1 MIKLSSMQRSGSIFI
16 VYDLIENPHPIDNNV
31 VKMINSNQKS
41 SIGLAKVSF
50 DEQNGQK
57 QRILF
62 DVTGLTPLSE
72 FIRRTQT
79 QESYRQFILAIIRS
93 IESFEEYMI
102 SVDQV
107 ILDPDYV
114 YINIFEETVRFLCL
128 PFADGAGSGCS
139 LYEFFRMI
147 RDANVS
153 LQHGERSYYNLVNN
167 VLNSPSS
174 FSLENL
180 RKILMPET
188 QKKPKDADEYDRPE
202 RDGTPEK
209 SSMPDQTGDITYNPD
224 PYDGEGFFKVPEK
237 SVLQDEP
244 EEQEEQAEEGFRAWF
259 RSLRRRLF
267 PPKAEEEESGFA
279 SGLDGLADDT
289 PKPAQK
295 PAQKPAPNP
304 ARKPAPKPAQRP
316 APQDEE
322 SFHTI
327 AVPSGS
333 KAPDSEF
340 GGLPGLTER
349 ENRLQEMLYADSQ
362 PPSGQSAFSG
372 SMTGMQQ
379 EGFAAQS
386 PRTLY
391 GPPYAE
397 SEKQQPAYDAPP
409 AAVTQETGRP
419 ECAPAAVQQ
428 PAPDPDDDP
437 ETELITDSDT
447 RTVRMRHAWLISR
460 RDGARIDL
468 DKPLMRVGRNRPDID
483 IDLRHNVHVGHYHAT
498 LLRVD
503 GEYVVIDEHSSNR
516 TYVNHQRVDPD
527 AAPEHRTK
535 LKDGD
540 LVIFADEAFEYHIEQ

>member
-1 MIKLSSMQRSGSIFI
+1 
-16 VYDLIENPHPIDNNV
+16 
-31 VKMINSNQKS
+31 
-41 SIGLAKVSF
+41 
-50 DEQNGQK
+50 
-57 QRILF
+57 
-62 DVTGLTPLSE
+62 
-72 FIRRTQT
+72 
-79 QESYRQFILAIIRS
+79 
-93 IESFEEYMI
+93 MI

-202 RDGTPEK
+202 RDGAPEK

-237 SVLQDEP
+237 PAVQEEP
-244 EEQEEQAEEGFRAWF
+244 EEQEEQAEKGFRAWF

-267 PPKAEEEESGFA
+267 PPKAEEEESGFS

-289 PKPAQK
+289 
-295 PAQKPAPNP
+295 
-304 ARKPAPKPAQRP
+304 PKPAQRP

-397 SEKQQPAYDAPP
+397 SEKQQPA
-409 AAVTQETGRP
+409 
-419 ECAPAAVQQ
+419 
-428 PAPDPDDDP
+428 PDPDDDP

-447 RTVRMRHAWLISR
+447 RTVRIRHAWLISR
-460 RDGARIDL
+460 RDGACIDL
-468 DKPLMRVGRNRPDID
+468 DKPLMRVGRNRSDID

-540 LVIFADEAFEYHIEQ
+540 SVIFADEAFEYHIEQ